1 MMVICLPTSKSPC
14 LLPLLYTYWPLSQL
28 PPSVRGLVRPIGN
41 WWATTPK
48 TIWNEL
54 LRTAA
59 GPATSTAEKRKRNT
73 AVTALRMYHDGHLV
87 MTTSFGAPVPRGHCD
102 ACWDD
107 EAKAPLRECR
117 VYADRKDGQSAACVY
132 CRINHRGK
140 CNAAIVEVDTT
151 TPVEGE
157 SAQAQADI
165 AALQARFDDF
175 EATIK
180 TTVAAAVEEAI
191 KPLKKHIKDLKLN
204 VKIISFRILEL
215 EARLKAAQSSDDEEE
230 EEVVEADN
238 PEPATEP
245 PLKKTKNGASK
256 VVK

>member
-1 MMVICLPTSKSPC
+1 
-14 LLPLLYTYWPLSQL
+14 
-28 PPSVRGLVRPIGN
+28 VRPTGH

-73 AVTALRMYHDGHLV
+73 AVTALRMYHDCRLV
-87 MTTSFGAPVPRGHCD
+87 MTTAFGAPAPRGHCD

-107 EAKAPLRECR
+107 EAKASLRECR

-132 CRINHRGK
+132 CRINHRGR
-140 CNAAIVEVDTT
+140 CNAATVEGDTA
-151 TPVEGE
+151 TPTEGE

-175 EATIK
+175 EAIIEA
-180 TTVAAAVEEAI
+180 TVTAAVEEAT
-191 KPLKKHIKDLKLN
+191 KPLKKHIKALKLD
-204 VKIISFRILEL
+204 VKITHFRILEL
-215 EARLKAAQSSDDEEE
+215 EARFKAAQSSDDEEE
-230 EEVVEADN
+230 VEIDEADS

-245 PLKKTKNGASK
+245 PAKKTKKVASK
-256 VVK
+256 VVRKEPQKRVVTRTWK